1 MRLLA
6 LVADRD
12 PPSVELVRYLLERD
26 GFEVVS
32 AADGAEALSLAA
44 ARRPDVIVLDLDLSV
59 VNGCQVRDRLAA
71 DAELSAIP
79 VVVVSMYEIADFYPE
94 RVAADFAGYV
104 RKPLDPAVLARQIR
118 AAIGQPGPH

>member
-1 MRLLA
+1 MPLLA
-6 LVADRD
+6 LVADDD
-12 PPSVELVRYLLERD
+12 PASIELLRYLLERD

-44 ARRPDVIVLDLDLSV
+44 ARRPHVIVLDLDLSV

-79 VVVVSMYEIADFYPE
+79 VVVVSTYEIGEFCPG
-94 RVAADFAGYV
+94 RTAADFAGYV
-104 RKPLDPAVLARQIR
+104 RKPLDPTVLARQIS
-118 AAIGQPGPH
+118 AAIGKSGSH